1 MEEER
6 KEIVESMKKLE
17 LQFVLLTSD
26 IQKRTL
32 QYDEAEQRLKT
43 KEQTLTRERE
53 IFEEKVIWEHKHL
66 EV

>member
-1 MEEER
+1 
-6 KEIVESMKKLE
+6 MKKLE